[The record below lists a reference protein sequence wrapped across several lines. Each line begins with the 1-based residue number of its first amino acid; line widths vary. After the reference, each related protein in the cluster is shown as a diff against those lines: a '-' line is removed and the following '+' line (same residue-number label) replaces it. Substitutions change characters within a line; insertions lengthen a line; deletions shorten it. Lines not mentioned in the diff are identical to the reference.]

1 MNLTVAA
8 FDFKRIKKNFV
19 RVDKER
25 RLWCNP
31 QQLAAVNTLMAEDA
45 AESGGPKG
53 PPIIFA
59 QLHFEMKY
67 PSRAFATRSVFLTT
81 TLIL

>member
-1 MNLTVAA
+1 MNLTVAS
-8 FDFKRIKKNFV
+8 FDFNRVKIFFV
-19 RVDKER
+19 RVDKEM

-53 PPIIFA
+53 PPI
-59 QLHFEMKY
+59 
-67 PSRAFATRSVFLTT
+67 VFLQ
-81 TLIL
+81 TLTSSFLSLHQKPF